1 MKRIGFR
8 IICAISV
15 SLLLILTSCNST
27 FNKPLLEPLTED
39 EEMMLTDDQAQ
50 VYKLLKRYI
59 TMHAIAGSPKLE
71 HLNKI
76 SYKEFFNYFEIVNA
90 QAPQWSEEAKEE
102 WNKKYTQTVEQAI
115 ACYDKWLKWEKEN
128 NLTSKIEVKLVSI
141 DKIGF
146 PNTFTLSFKSEIGP
160 IESINVDFGF
170 GERTNHNFYESYP
183 KDKLVTEGVV
193 IEDSYIDLPDDFKNM
208 SMEEALKK
216 YPFCYEVVSAKVVD
230 ASGNI
235 KLYLGSDHLEEI
247 PGPVL
252 VAMSKVRHKEI
263 TNLEGETFHEAINNI
278 ATKVLNLDYT
288 TPQDYIDNYCY
299 GKCEELDET
308 ISELHRS
315 LMYFSNH
322 L

>member
-27 FNKPLLEPLTED
+27 FNKPLSELLTED
-39 EEMMLTDDQAQ
+39 EEMTLTEEQAQ
-50 VYKLLKRYI
+50 FYKLLKRYI
-59 TMHAIAGSPKLE
+59 TMHAVAGSPSLE
-71 HLNKI
+71 NLNEI
-76 SYKEFFNYFEIVNA
+76 TYNDFFDYWETVNA
-90 QAPQWSEEAKEE
+90 KAPQWSEDANEE
-102 WNKKYTQTVEQAI
+102 WNKKYTQTVEKAI
-115 ACYDKWLKWEKEN
+115 ACYDKWLKWEKDN

-146 PNTFTLSFKSEIGP
+146 PNTFTLSFKSEIGS
-160 IESINVDFGF
+160 IKSINVDFGF

-193 IEDSYIDLPDDFKNM
+193 IENSYIDLPDDFKNM

-216 YPFCYEVVSAKVVD
+216 YPFCYEVKSAEVVD

-235 KLYLGSDHLEEI
+235 KLHLGSDHLKEI
-247 PGPVL
+247 PGPVRA
-252 VAMSKVRHKEI
+252 AMSKVGHKEI
-263 TNLEGETFHEAINNI
+263 TNLKGETFHEAIKNI

-288 TPQDYIDNYCY
+288 TPQNYLDNYCY
-299 GKCEELDET
+299 DKCKEVDEA

-315 LMYFSNH
+315 LMYLSNR
-322 L
+322 